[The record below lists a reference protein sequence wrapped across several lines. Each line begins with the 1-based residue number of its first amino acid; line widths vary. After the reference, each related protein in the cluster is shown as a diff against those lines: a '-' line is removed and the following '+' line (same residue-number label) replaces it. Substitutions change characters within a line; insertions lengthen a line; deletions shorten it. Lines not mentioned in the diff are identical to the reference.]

1 MVRESE
7 CEHDIGVYR
16 IVGGNGLDVVE
27 ECSDCGTRITSE
39 SPKTKFENEIK
50 EEELEERKK
59 KRATNKRKRT
69 IAKKEV
75 EEEPEEDGSFFGKA
89 KYKVEDLFD

>member
-27 ECSDCGTRITSE
+27 ECSDCGTRIISE
-39 SPKTKFENEIK
+39 SPKTQFENQIK
-50 EEELEERKK
+50 EEESEERKK
-59 KRATNKRKRT
+59 KRATNKRKKT
-69 IAKKEV
+69 IAAKKEDENV
-75 EEEPEEDGSFFGKA
+75 FEKA
-89 KYKVEDLFD
+89 KDKFEDIFEV